1 MPGNRPPFFMKYNDV
16 IEVEVVTPVASI
28 DDEPGTLA
36 QVKQHL
42 NMQFDTEG
50 SFQFDDDDTKLQ
62 LIMKDSR
69 EQLEQ
74 FTGLSMAVKGY
85 KTILRNECGGIEIPF
100 GPITALTSVKDIDGN
115 TLTDGTDYVIRGN
128 KFKLIERPLSCYLE
142 VEFTAG
148 YTPDNIPEG
157 LRRAWLVQI
166 AWNYVNPGDQQ
177 QQFATANVDLCKA
190 AMEIAAPYKRKSII
204 A

>member
-1 MPGNRPPFFMKYNDV
+1 MKYNDV
-16 IEVEVVTPVASI
+16 IEWQVVTPVANI
-28 DDEPGTLA
+28 TDEPGTLD

-42 NMQFDTEG
+42 NLQFDTAG
-50 SFQFDDDDTKLQ
+50 SYQFDDDDTKLE

-74 FTGLSMAVKGY
+74 FTGLSLAQKGY
-85 KTILRNECGGIEIPF
+85 KAIVRNECGNVDIPF
-100 GPITALTSVKDIDGN
+100 GPITDLTSVKDIDGN
-115 TLTDGTDYVIRGN
+115 VITDYTIRGN
-128 KFKLIERPLSCYLE
+128 QFKWIEKPFACYLE
-142 VEFTAG
+142 VEYTAG

-166 AWNYVNPGDQQ
+166 AWNYANPGDQQ
-177 QQFATANVDLCKA
+177 QQFATASVDLCKA

>member
-1 MPGNRPPFFMKYNDV
+1 MKYNDI
-16 IEVEVVTPVASI
+16 IEVEVITPVASI
-28 DDEPGTLA
+28 TDEPGTLT

-42 NMQFDTEG
+42 NLLFDTAG
-50 SFQFDDDDTKLQ
+50 SYQFDDDDTKLQ

-74 FTGLSMAVKGY
+74 YTGLSMAVKSY
-85 KTILRNECGGIEIPF
+85 KAIMKNECGDIEIPY
-100 GPITALTSVKDIDGN
+100 GPITTITSVKDINGN
-115 TLTDGTDYVIRGN
+115 ALTSGTGYTIRGN
-128 KFKLIERPLSCYLE
+128 KFMWIEKPLSCFLE

-148 YTPDNIPEG
+148 YTPDNIPDG

-166 AWNYVNPGDQQ
+166 AWNYVNTGDQQ
-177 QQFATANVDLCKA
+177 KEFATANVDLCKS
-190 AMEIAAPYKRKSII
+190 AMEIAAPYKRKSMI